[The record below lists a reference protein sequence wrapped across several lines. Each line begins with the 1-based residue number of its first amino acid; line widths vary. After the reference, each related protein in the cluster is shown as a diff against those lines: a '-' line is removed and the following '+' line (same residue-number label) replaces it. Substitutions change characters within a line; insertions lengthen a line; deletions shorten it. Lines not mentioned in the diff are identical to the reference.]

1 MPEALFMGFLLD
13 SKGAKELQIYLPAGA
28 EPARGAYAV
37 RGGGSRSAGVGGLGV
52 FEAARAGGGVAPLG
66 RARYRPAR
74 DLHRYPDRPRAA
86 PPLGGAAPGLRV
98 SPSGHGSR
106 VAPSGARLRFRG
118 PSWVQL
124 RRWWLG

>member
-1 MPEALFMGFLLD
+1 MLIERTFFIKIIKTTHLALTIKNIANF
-13 SKGAKELQIYLPAGA
+13 SKLSNKKADKLFENQVWSGAK
-28 EPARGAYAV
+28 V
-37 RGGGSRSAGVGGLGV
+37 S
-52 FEAARAGGGVAPLG
+52 PLG

-74 DLHRYPDRPRAA
+74 DLHRYPARPRAA

-106 VAPSGARLRFRG
+106 VAASGAWLRFRG